1 MHLFAAKP
9 GGFVDDEGIVDL
21 QQNPAEVVILSAAD
35 SSLSALAQA
44 VERLDGAGGEGFPSL
59 RLANWMNLVKPA
71 AYDLYE
77 DRVLDEARL
86 VIVSLLGGSGYWRY
100 GFERLQAW
108 AAADKRRQLIL
119 VPGCDAPDDDLLAA
133 SSVPVTLAHRVWR
146 YLREGGVDNAEQL
159 LRRVGAECLG
169 LPLAWQEPKPLPAAL
184 LYFGSSQT
192 SVEPRHGRSPA
203 RCCGSLAVPSDWRRQ
218 APWCLPGSPFGR
230 YRAEP
235 GRRTAALP
243 QGYSRQ
249 SAINLDFPQT
259 AGREAPQ
266 SQPVTTLKAW
276 QASRDPQRP
285 VCLLLFYRSHL
296 QGANTAVLDG
306 LIAALEAQGLAPLA
320 VAVASLKE
328 SACLAF
334 VNHLI
339 EETGAGLVVNTT
351 GFSVNRHTDD
361 SEALGDAELEQELA
375 GLFVGRPVV
384 LQAILASSTE
394 EDWRAEAGGLR
405 SRDLAMQVVLPEMDG
420 RILTRA
426 VGFKSEAHYSERC
439 QLSVVRHALH
449 PERAAF
455 VARLARR
462 FCDLR
467 CTPNQTK
474 RLALVLANYPNRDG
488 RIGNGVGLD
497 TPASTVAILRALAG
511 AGYPVSEVPEDGDAL
526 IRRLQGGVTNAREA
540 LDGRPCWQSLAVD
553 DYLAWF
559 RTLPE
564 ALQET
569 VWTRWGPP
577 GADPKCRQGRL
588 MIAGI
593 RLGETFVGIQPER
606 DLGDDPLQSYHDSE
620 LAPPHSYL
628 AFYLWL
634 REHYRVDAVIHVG
647 KHGNLEWLPGKSTAL
662 SADCWPE
669 IALGPLPHFY
679 PFIVNDPGEGA
690 QAKRRS
696 QAVIIDH
703 LMPPLARAELYG
715 AMAELEALTDEYYQ
729 ALGMDPRR
737 EALLRERIL
746 AHLRDTGIDRELA
759 QGGDGTGGDTDNER
773 LLNELDTYL
782 CDIKEAQIRHGLH
795 VLGSLPPRDKR
806 AGTLVAILRLPRG
819 ESPAQRGLLHNLA
832 ADLGLPPGFD
842 PLAAGAE
849 PWHGPRPPALAAL
862 DDSPWRTAADTRER
876 LELLAHRL
884 VEAHI
889 LEEGCLATLAR
900 DYPATAE
907 QCRYARERLW
917 ADMQRGAE
925 MELRSL
931 LDGLEGRFVPPGP
944 SGAPSRGRLDVLPTG
959 RNFFGVDNRA
969 IPSPAAWS
977 LGEAS
982 AQAFVER
989 YLQDHGDY
997 PRRLGLSIWG
1007 TATMRTGGDDI
1018 AQAFALMGV
1027 RPVWSLGSRRVID
1040 IEVIPAML
1048 LQRPRV
1054 DVTLRVSGF
1063 FRDAFANVIRLFD
1076 RAVRAVAEY
1085 QEPGDSNTIRTAVR
1099 ARWGELEAQGLSPEA
1114 AAREAGY
1121 RVFGSK
1127 PGEYGAGLNR
1137 LLDSRAWEGA
1147 DDLAEAYLGAG
1158 AYAYGQ
1164 FPESG
1169 VAARAAF
1176 EHQLEGLEAVMHN
1189 QDNRE
1194 HDILDSN
1201 AYYAFQGG
1209 MANASRAL
1217 AGQAPAIYH
1226 ADHADPARPRMRTL
1240 KEELARVIRSRVLN
1254 PKWIEAMRE
1263 HGYKGA
1269 AEMAATVDYL
1279 FAYDATTD
1287 LVADYQYAQVTEALV
1302 LDPRNQA
1309 FLREHNPSALEEM
1322 AERLLEAA
1330 QRDLWREPGEQGEAL
1345 QDLLLEIDETREL
1358 AP

>member
-21 QQNPAEVVILSAAD
+21 QQSPGEIVILSAAD
-35 SSLSALAQA
+35 SCLSALAQA
-44 VERLDGAGGEGFPSL
+44 VDRLVSTVGDDYPTV

-77 DRVLDEARL
+77 DRVLEEARL
-86 VIVSLLGGSGYWRY
+86 VIVSLMGGSAYWRY
-100 GFERLQAW
+100 GHERLLAW
-108 AAADKRRQLIL
+108 AAACQGRQLIL
-119 VPGCDAPDDDLLAA
+119 VPGCDAPDDALLGE
-133 SSVPVTLAHRVWR
+133 SSVPFESAHRVWR

-159 LRRVGAECLG
+159 LRFVGTECLG
-169 LPLAWQEPKPLPAAL
+169 HALDWQEPKAIPAAL
-184 LYFGSSQT
+184 LYAPHAASQGEAT
-192 SVEPRHGRSPA
+192 LREWRAHE
-203 RCCGSLAVPSDWRRQ
+203 VP
-218 APWCLPGSPFGR
+218 G
-230 YRAEP
+230 
-235 GRRTAALP
+235 
-243 QGYSRQ
+243 
-249 SAINLDFPQT
+249 
-259 AGREAPQ
+259 
-266 SQPVTTLKAW
+266 
-276 QASRDPQRP
+276 RP

-306 LIAALEAQGLAPLA
+306 LIEALRAQGLEPLA

-328 SACLAF
+328 ESCVAF

-339 EETGAGLVVNTT
+339 EQTGAMLVVNTT
-351 GFSVNRHTDD
+351 GFSVNRNPDD
-361 SEALGDAELEQELA
+361 MDTQGGEVSDS
-375 GLFVGRPVV
+375 LFVGRPVV

-394 EDWRAEAGGLR
+394 EDWSAKAAGLH
-405 SRDLAMQVVLPEMDG
+405 SRDVAMQVVLPEMDG
-420 RILTRA
+420 RIITRA
-426 VGFKSEAHYSERC
+426 VGFKTEAHYSERC
-439 QLSVVRHALH
+439 QLAVTRHALH

-462 FCDLR
+462 FCRLR
-467 CTPNQTK
+467 QAPNAAK

-497 TPASTVAILRALAG
+497 TPASTIRILRALAA
-511 AGYPVSEVPEDGDAL
+511 AGYPVSDVPDDGDAL
-526 IRRLQGGVTNAREA
+526 IRLLQGTVTNDHRV
-540 LDGRPCWQSLAVD
+540 LDQRGCWQSIGLD

-559 RTLPE
+559 QSLPE
-564 ALQET
+564 ALQEA
-569 VWTRWGPP
+569 VCRRWGAPSD
-577 GADPKCRQGRL
+577 DPKCRQGRL
-588 MIAGI
+588 MIAGV

-606 DLGDDPLQSYHDSE
+606 DFIDDPTQSYHDTE
-620 LAPPHSYL
+620 LVPPHSYL

-634 REHYRVDAVIHVG
+634 REHYRVEAVVHVG

-662 SADCWPE
+662 SADCWPD
-669 IALGPLPHFY
+669 IALGPVPHFY

-746 AHLRDTGIDRELA
+746 EHLRRTGIDQELA
-759 QGGDGTGGDTDNER
+759 QTVEDTDDER

-795 VLGSLPPRDKR
+795 VLGTLPPPDKL

-819 ESPAQRGLLHNLA
+819 EAPAQRGLLHNLA
-832 ADLGLPPGFD
+832 DDLGLREEVGQFD
-842 PLAAGAE
+842 PLTAGAE
-849 PWHGPRPPALAAL
+849 PWTGPRPPALTEL
-862 DDSPWRTAADTRER
+862 DASAWRTGADTRER
-876 LELLAHRL
+876 LERLAQRL
-884 VEAHI
+884 VADYV
-889 LEEGCLATLAR
+889 LAPGCLATLAR

-917 ADMQRGAE
+917 VAMQRGAE
-925 MELRSL
+925 MEIQSL
-931 LDGLEGRFVPPGP
+931 LDGLNGVFVPPGP
-944 SGAPSRGRLDVLPTG
+944 SGAPSRGRLDTLPTG
-959 RNFFGVDNRA
+959 RNFFSVDNRS

-977 LGEAS
+977 LGEKS

-989 YLQDHGDY
+989 YLQDNGDY

-1027 RPVWSLGSRRVID
+1027 RPVWSLGSQRVID
-1040 IEVIPAML
+1040 VEVIPAML

-1063 FRDAFANVIRLFD
+1063 FRDAFPNVIRLFD
-1076 RAVRAVAEY
+1076 AAVQAVAEY
-1085 QEPGDSNTIRTAVR
+1085 EEPGNGNTIRAAVLER
-1099 ARWGELEAQGLSPEA
+1099 RQELERQGLSPDA

-1127 PGEYGAGLNR
+1127 PGEYGTGLNR
-1137 LLDSRAWEGA
+1137 LIDNRAWGTA

-1169 VAARAAF
+1169 IAARGAF
-1176 EHQLEGLEAVMHN
+1176 ERQLEGLDAVMQN

-1201 AYYAFQGG
+1201 SYYEFQGG
-1209 MANASRAL
+1209 MANASRSL
-1217 AGQAPAIYH
+1217 AGQAPIIYH
-1226 ADHADPARPRMRTL
+1226 ADHANPAHPRIRPL
-1240 KEELARVIRSRVLN
+1240 KEELSRVIRSRVLN
-1254 PKWIEAMRE
+1254 PKWINAMRE

-1269 AEMAATVDYL
+1269 FEMAATVDYL

-1287 LVADYQYAQVTEALV
+1287 LVADYQYAQVTDALV
-1302 LDPRNQA
+1302 LDRRNQQ
-1309 FLREHNPSALEEM
+1309 FLREHNPAALEEM
-1322 AERLLEAA
+1322 AERLLEAV
-1330 QRDLWREPGEQGEAL
+1330 QRGMWQEPGEQGPAL

-1358 AP
+1358 APHDE

>member
-9 GGFVDDEGIVDL
+9 GGFVEDEGIVDL
-21 QQNPAEVVILSAAD
+21 QQSPAEIVILSAAD

-44 VERLDGAGGEGFPSL
+44 VERLSVTLGDDYPTV

-77 DRVLDEARL
+77 DRVLDKASL

-100 GFERLQAW
+100 GHERLLAW
-108 AAADKRRQLIL
+108 AAAGRGRQLIL
-119 VPGCDAPDDDLLAA
+119 VPGCDAPDDALLED
-133 SSVPVTLAHRVWR
+133 SSVPFASARRVWR

-159 LRRVGAECLG
+159 LRFVGSECFGHG
-169 LPLAWQEPKPLPAAL
+169 LDWQEPRAIPAAL
-184 LYFGSSQT
+184 LYFSRTPSQ
-192 SVEPRHGRSPA
+192 
-203 RCCGSLAVPSDWRRQ
+203 
-218 APWCLPGSPFGR
+218 
-230 YRAEP
+230 
-235 GRRTAALP
+235 
-243 QGYSRQ
+243 
-249 SAINLDFPQT
+249 
-259 AGREAPQ
+259 EAPQ
-266 SQPVTTLKAW
+266 AATQQEATLSEWMAW
-276 QASRDPQRP
+276 RHPERP

-306 LIAALEAQGLAPLA
+306 LLEALREQGLQPLA

-328 SACLAF
+328 EACVAF

-339 EETGAGLVVNTT
+339 EQTGAMLVVNTT
-351 GFSVNRHTDD
+351 SFSVNRSDD
-361 SEALGDAELEQELA
+361 DKEALGGDPFEGRFA
-375 GLFVGRPVV
+375 GQFVGRPVV

-394 EDWRAEAGGLR
+394 EDWQAKAGGLH
-405 SRDLAMQVVLPEMDG
+405 SRDVAMQVVLPEMDG
-420 RILTRA
+420 RVITRA
-426 VGFKSEAHYSERC
+426 VGFKSEAHYNERC
-439 QLSVVRHALH
+439 QLSVIRHVLH

-455 VARLARR
+455 VAQLARR
-462 FCDLR
+462 FCRLR
-467 CTPNQTK
+467 QAPNADK

-497 TPASTVAILRALAG
+497 TPASTLRILRALAE
-511 AGYPVSEVPEDGDAL
+511 AGYPVSDVPDDGDGL
-526 IRRLQGGVTNAREA
+526 IRLLQGGVTNDRDV
-540 LDGRPCWQSLAVD
+540 LDQRACWQSIGLD

-559 RTLPE
+559 QTLPE
-564 ALQET
+564 TLQEA
-569 VWTRWGPP
+569 VCTRWGAPSE
-577 GADPKCRQGRL
+577 DPKCRQGRL
-588 MIAGI
+588 MIAGV

-606 DLGDDPLQSYHDSE
+606 AFTQGPWRIDDPVKSYHDTE
-620 LAPPHSYL
+620 LVPPHSYL

-634 REHYRVDAVIHVG
+634 REHYRVDAVVHVG

-662 SADCWPE
+662 CAECWPD

-737 EALLRERIL
+737 ESLLRERIIE
-746 AHLRDTGIDRELA
+746 HLRRTGIDQELA
-759 QGGDGTGGDTDNER
+759 QIGNNSAEGTDDER

-795 VLGSLPPRDKR
+795 VLGSVPPRDKQ
-806 AGTLVAILRLPRG
+806 AGTLAAILRLPRG
-819 ESPAQRGLLHNLA
+819 ETPAQRGLLHNLA
-832 ADLGLPPGFD
+832 NDLGLAADFD
-842 PLAAGAE
+842 PLMAGAE
-849 PWHGPRPPALAAL
+849 PWHGLRPPALAEQ
-862 DDSPWRTAADTRER
+862 DSSAWRTAADTRER

-884 VEAHI
+884 IDAYV
-889 LEEGCLATLAR
+889 LEPGCLATLAR

-917 ADMQRGAE
+917 AAMQRGAE
-925 MELRSL
+925 MEIQSL
-931 LDGLEGRFVPPGP
+931 LDGLEGYFVPPGP

-959 RNFFGVDNRA
+959 RNFYSVDNRA

-977 LGEAS
+977 LGEKS

-997 PRRLGLSIWG
+997 PRQLGLSIWG

-1027 RPVWSLGSRRVID
+1027 RPIWSLGSQRVID
-1040 IEVIPAML
+1040 VEVIPAML
-1048 LQRPRV
+1048 LGRPRV

-1085 QEPGDSNTIRTAVR
+1085 AEPGDANTIRTAVL
-1099 ARWGELEAQGLSPEA
+1099 ARCRELEGQGLDPDAAAQEA
-1114 AAREAGY
+1114 AY
-1121 RVFGSK
+1121 RIFGSR

-1137 LLDSRAWEGA
+1137 MIDSRAWDSA
-1147 DDLAEAYLGAG
+1147 DDLAEAYLDAG

-1169 VAARAAF
+1169 TAARRAF
-1176 EHQLEGLEAVMHN
+1176 EERLKGLDAVMHN

-1201 AYYAFQGG
+1201 GYYEFQGG

-1217 AGQAPAIYH
+1217 GGQAPTIYH
-1226 ADHADPARPRMRTL
+1226 ADHANPAQPRMRTL

-1269 AEMAATVDYL
+1269 SEMAATVDYL

-1287 LVADYQYAQVTEALV
+1287 LVADYQYAHVSEALV
-1302 LDPRNQA
+1302 LDPRNQQ
-1309 FLREHNPSALEEM
+1309 FLREHNLAALEEM
-1322 AERLLEAA
+1322 AERLLEAV
-1330 QRDLWREPGEQGEAL
+1330 QRGLWQEPGEQGPAL

>member
-9 GGFVDDEGIVDL
+9 GGFVEEEGIVDL
-21 QQNPAEVVILSAAD
+21 QQSPAEIVILSAAD

-44 VERLDGAGGEGFPSL
+44 VERLGVTLGDDYPTV

-77 DRVLDEARL
+77 DRVLEKARL

-100 GFERLQAW
+100 GHERLLAW

-119 VPGCDAPDDDLLAA
+119 VPGCDAPDDALLED
-133 SSVPVTLAHRVWR
+133 SSVPFASAHRVWR
-146 YLREGGVDNAEQL
+146 YLREGGTDNAEQL
-159 LRRVGAECLG
+159 LRFVGTECLG
-169 LPLAWQEPKPLPAAL
+169 LSLAWQEPKTIPAAL
-184 LYFGSSQT
+184 LYMPHADTQRASGQEASPKRTGQT
-192 SVEPRHGRSPA
+192 SRATA
-203 RCCGSLAVPSDWRRQ
+203 RQGEISRKSGVYEVVNEHFETSFNAAWPSAVVCEWMAR
-218 APWCLPGSPFGR
+218 
-230 YRAEP
+230 
-235 GRRTAALP
+235 
-243 QGYSRQ
+243 
-249 SAINLDFPQT
+249 
-259 AGREAPQ
+259 
-266 SQPVTTLKAW
+266 
-276 QASRDPQRP
+276 RDPERP

-296 QGANTAVLDG
+296 QGANTAMLDG
-306 LIAALEAQGLAPLA
+306 LIEALREQGLEPLA

-328 SACLAF
+328 AACVAF

-339 EETGAGLVVNTT
+339 EQSGAMLVVNTT
-351 GFSVNRHTDD
+351 GFSVNRNADER
-361 SEALGDAELEQELA
+361 EALEVPDS
-375 GLFVGRPVV
+375 LFVGRPVV
-384 LQAILASSTE
+384 LQAILASSTQ
-394 EDWRAEAGGLR
+394 EDWQAKAGGLH
-405 SRDLAMQVVLPEMDG
+405 SRDVAMQVVLPEMDG
-420 RILTRA
+420 RVITRA

-439 QLSVVRHALH
+439 QLSVIRHVLH

-455 VARLARR
+455 VAQLARR
-462 FCDLR
+462 FCRLR
-467 CTPNQTK
+467 QAPNADK

-497 TPASTVAILRALAG
+497 TPASTLRILQALAE
-511 AGYPVSEVPEDGDAL
+511 AGYPVGDVPASGGDL
-526 IRRLQGGVTNAREA
+526 IRLLQGGVTNDHEV
-540 LDGRPCWQSLAVD
+540 LDQRACWQSIGLD

-559 RTLPE
+559 QTLPE
-564 ALQET
+564 ALQEA
-569 VWTRWGPP
+569 VSTRWGAPSE
-577 GADPKCRQGRL
+577 DPKCRQGRL

-606 DLGDDPLQSYHDSE
+606 AFAEGHWRIDDPAKSYHDTE
-620 LAPPHSYL
+620 LVPPHSYL

-634 REHYRVDAVIHVG
+634 REHYRVDAVVHVG

-662 SADCWPE
+662 CAECWPD

-715 AMAELEALTDEYYQ
+715 GMAELEALTDEYYQ

-737 EALLRERIL
+737 ETLLRERIL
-746 AHLRDTGIDRELA
+746 AHLRRTGIDQELA
-759 QGGDGTGGDTDNER
+759 QSGNNAEGSDDER

-795 VLGSLPPRDKR
+795 VLGRLPPRDKQ
-806 AGTLVAILRLPRG
+806 AGTLAAILRLPRG
-819 ESPAQRGLLHNLA
+819 ETPAQRGLLHNLA
-832 ADLGLPPGFD
+832 ADLGLPADFD

-849 PWHGPRPPALAAL
+849 AWHGSRPLALAEQNSSA
-862 DDSPWRTAADTRER
+862 WRSAADTRER

-884 VEAHI
+884 IDAYV
-889 LEEGCLATLAR
+889 LEPGCLESLAR

-907 QCRYARERLW
+907 QCRYAREHLW
-917 ADMQRGAE
+917 AAMQQGVA
-925 MELRSL
+925 MEIQSL

-959 RNFFGVDNRA
+959 RNFFSVDNRS
-969 IPSPAAWS
+969 IPSPAAWT
-977 LGEAS
+977 LGEKS

-1027 RPVWSLGSRRVID
+1027 RPVWSLGSQRVID
-1040 IEVIPAML
+1040 VEVIPAML

-1085 QEPGDSNTIRTAVR
+1085 AEPGDANTIRTAVL
-1099 ARWGELEAQGLSPEA
+1099 ARRRELEGQGLAPDA
-1114 AAREAGY
+1114 AAQEAGY
-1121 RVFGSK
+1121 RIFGSK

-1137 LLDSRAWEGA
+1137 MIDSGAWNGA
-1147 DDLAEAYLGAG
+1147 DDLAEAYLDAG

-1169 VAARAAF
+1169 HVARRAF
-1176 EHQLEGLEAVMHN
+1176 EERLKGLDAVMHN

-1201 AYYAFQGG
+1201 GYYEFQGG

-1217 AGQAPAIYH
+1217 GGQAPTIYH
-1226 ADHADPARPRMRTL
+1226 ADHANPAQPRMRTL

-1254 PKWIEAMRE
+1254 PKWIDAMRE

-1287 LVADYQYAQVTEALV
+1287 LVADYQYAQVSEALV
-1302 LDPRNQA
+1302 LDGANQA
-1309 FLREHNPSALEEM
+1309 FLREHNPAALEEM
-1322 AERLLEAA
+1322 AERLLEAV
-1330 QRDLWREPGEQGEAL
+1330 QRGLWQEPGEQGPAL
-1345 QDLLLEIDETREL
+1345 QDLLLEIDETREF